1 MLSSINPSTVSML
14 SLPLTVPY
22 MTFPILAL
30 GIFQI
35 LNVIED
41 QLDEIVLHQSN
52 VVFTMTI

>member
-1 MLSSINPSTVSML
+1 
-14 SLPLTVPY
+14 

-35 LNVIED
+35 LKVIED

-52 VVFTMTI
+52 VVFKMTI

>member
-1 MLSSINPSTVSML
+1 ML

-52 VVFTMTI
+52 VVFKMTI